1 MLDEREADPI
11 SWTFFNLILRWAI
24 EENEILIWVFSLL
37 QWNCMARSKNIGDL
51 AYHQFQIGDDYIKI
65 RYDKTK
71 SDQAGEKVHDKH
83 LYANPF
89 DPLVCPFLA
98 LGIWISLEVDRLIS
112 VTSLFGTE
120 VTLGEA
126 PSKRYTRKL
135 VKLLGKIC
143 NV

>member
-1 MLDEREADPI
+1 M
-11 SWTFFNLILRWAI
+11 
-24 EENEILIWVFSLL
+24 
-37 QWNCMARSKNIGDL
+37 

-65 RYDKTK
+65 QYDKTK

-89 DPLVCPFLA
+89 NPLVCPFLA
-98 LGIWISLEVDRLIS
+98 LGIWISLEVDRLSS

-126 PSKRYTRKL
+126 PSKRYSSKL
-135 VKLLGKIC
+135 VKLLTVTAKSLSREMSEMFESTRSSVLAIKWYPC
-143 NV
+143 KKLYQLFF